1 MEVVD
6 PCAPT
11 GRREGFSHILDPIPY
26 LCIKSLYNLKEDPLC
41 IRTDFIPQPD
51 SSYQN
56 LPCNLINGNGLPF
69 STLGYLQMEET
80 SREIDVFPLEIEQF
94 PLPTPCIQGQFN
106 KVP

>member
-1 MEVVD
+1 MEVAY

-26 LCIKSLYNLKEDPLC
+26 LCIKSRYNMKEDPLC
-41 IRTDFIPQPD
+41 IRADFIPQPH

-56 LPCNLINGNGLPF
+56 LPSVLIDGNCLPF

-80 SREIDVFPLEIEQF
+80 SREIDVSPFKVQQF
-94 PLPTPCIQGQFN
+94 TFSATRIQDQFN
-106 KVP
+106 EIP